1 MSDAAAFDDYHALW
15 FLIVNV
21 LLHEL
26 GVPVPMLPIALV
38 AGARAASGAIGPLL
52 PVLAILATTLIGNSV
67 WFAAGRRNGAGALT
81 LLCRVSLSP
90 DACIARTEGAFGR
103 WGGLSLVMGRF
114 LPGVSLI
121 APPLAGALG
130 MRWSRFLLLTGAGAV
145 LYGLVLVG
153 AGMLFRAQIESVMRE
168 LAGFGWYAI
177 AALFAAIA
185 TYVAWLGWRRRRV
198 LRVPH
203 VIQTVDGGR
212 CRALNRP
219 ISSTEN

>member
-1 MSDAAAFDDYHALW
+1 MSDATAFDDHHALW
-15 FLIVNV
+15 VLLVNV

-38 AGARAASGAIGPLL
+38 VGARAASGSIDPLL

-67 WFAAGRRNGAGALT
+67 WFAAGRRNGAAALT

-90 DACIARTEGAFGR
+90 DTCVARTARAFGR
-103 WGGLSLVMGRF
+103 WGAASLVMGRF

-130 MRWSRFLLLTGAGAV
+130 MSWGRFLILTSASAV

-153 AGMLFRAQIESVMRE
+153 AGMLFRVQIESVMHE
-168 LAGFGWYAI
+168 FAGFGWYAI
-177 AALFAAIA
+177 AALCAATV
-185 TYVAWLGWRRRRV
+185 TYVAWLGFRRRRV
-198 LRVPH
+198 PRVPRALPA
-203 VIQTVDGGR
+203 VDGGR

-219 ISSTEN
+219 ISTTEN

>member
-1 MSDAAAFDDYHALW
+1 MSDTAFDDQLALW
-15 FLIVNV
+15 ILIVNV

-26 GVPVPMLPIALV
+26 GVPVPMLPVALV
-38 AGARAASGAIGPLL
+38 AGARAGSGAIDPLL
-52 PVLAILATTLIGNSV
+52 LVLAILATTLIGNSV

-90 DACIARTEGAFGR
+90 DTCVARTEKAFGR

-130 MRWSRFLLLTGAGAV
+130 MSWGRFLILTSASAV

-153 AGMLFRAQIESVMRE
+153 AGMLFHAQIESVMRE
-168 LAGFGWYAI
+168 LAGFGWWHAL
-177 AALFAAIA
+177 AALFAATV
-185 TYVAWLGWRRRRV
+185 TYVAWRGLRRRH
-198 LRVPH
+198 VPRMPH
-203 VIQTVDGGR
+203 ALPGVDGGR